1 MSQFCV
7 KKSINVL
14 SITFPEETFAGLNTF
29 YYVLIAKRDC
39 YEFFEMY
46 I

>member
-1 MSQFCV
+1 MIS
-7 KKSINVL
+7 
-14 SITFPEETFAGLNTF
+14 PEETFAGLNTF